1 MEDNL
6 SLRLASARHASTFI
20 SNRLKIECREKK
32 LLEKSIHGRKKG
44 WERESDSWKI
54 IHHLQRYQNSA
65 SDNSK
70 LLFWH
75 FSRVQPSWYR
85 QNSRNIDADI
95 LLASLKRHRSI
106 QNKNFSLPT
115 RKKILRCKKK
125 DKYFLA
131 DEPEKQHRMAR
142 MPAAPPCWMHQA
154 EVQQH
159 WGKGSTWKRDL
170 LRNYGDSLR
179 ISPWLLILGFCK
191 AVQRIQN

>member
-1 MEDNL
+1 MQ
-6 SLRLASARHASTFI
+6 R
-20 SNRLKIECREKK
+20 KK

-115 RKKILRCKKK
+115 RKKIPRCKKK

-154 EVQQH
+154 PLERRSWAALGQRQYLEGRLIAEL
-159 WGKGSTWKRDL
+159 WRQLKNQPMTIDT
-170 LRNYGDSLR
+170 R
-179 ISPWLLILGFCK
+179 IL
-191 AVQRIQN
+191 